1 MKVRHVTHVLIM
13 GDFNCPAIDYGG
25 GYVQAGGTTFD
36 TEFFDKTSD
45 LLLVQNIFEYTRIR
59 SGCIPSKLDYVFTEE
74 EHLVEAVHYEAP
86 LGKRDHVVLTWSL
99 VVEPKER
106 KFSNDNRYNYWKGNY
121 DNMIK
126 ELQTVDWQQ
135 EFSGRDVNDMWL
147 VFRDKLQNAVV
158 NHVPVSRVKEKQ
170 RSNTR
175 LRKKTLKK
183 IRIRNAS

>member
-1 MKVRHVTHVLIM
+1 
-13 GDFNCPAIDYGG
+13 
-25 GYVQAGGTTFD
+25 
-36 TEFFDKTSD
+36 
-45 LLLVQNIFEYTRIR
+45 
-59 SGCIPSKLDYVFTEE
+59 
-74 EHLVEAVHYEAP
+74 
-86 LGKRDHVVLTWSL
+86 VLTWSL
-99 VVEPKER
+99 VVEPEER
-106 KFSNDNRYNYWKGNY
+106 KFSNDNRYNYWRGNY

-175 LRKKTLKK
+175 LRKRTLKK
-183 IRIRNAS
+183 SRI